1 VLSFNSI
8 QCISSSLA
16 KQNKTKQNKTK
27 QNKTKQNKTK
37 QNKTKQ
43 NKTKQI
49 PDVYFFRVSFKP
61 QF

>member
-1 VLSFNSI
+1 MHFIVAR
-8 QCISSSLA
+8 Q
-16 KQNKTKQNKTK
+16 TKP
-27 QNKTKQNKTK
+27 NKTK

-49 PDVYFFRVSFKP
+49 PDVYFFRVSFKR

>member
-1 VLSFNSI
+1 MHFIVAR
-8 QCISSSLA
+8 Q
-16 KQNKTKQNKTK
+16 
-27 QNKTKQNKTK
+27 TKQNKTK

-49 PDVYFFRVSFKP
+49 PDVYFFRVSFKR

>member
-1 VLSFNSI
+1 MHFIVAR
-8 QCISSSLA
+8 Q
-16 KQNKTKQNKTK
+16 TK

-49 PDVYFFRVSFKP
+49 PDVYFFRVSFKR